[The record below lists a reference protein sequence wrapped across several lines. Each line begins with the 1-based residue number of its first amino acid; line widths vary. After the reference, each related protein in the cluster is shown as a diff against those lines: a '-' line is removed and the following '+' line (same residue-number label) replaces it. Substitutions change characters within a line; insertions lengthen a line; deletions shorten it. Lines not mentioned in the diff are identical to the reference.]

1 MTADALK
8 SRILAL
14 LGRIAPE
21 ADLSALDPSVNI
33 RTELDLDSMDFLNF
47 LISLSKELQVEVP
60 ERDYGRLST
69 LNGCIDYLLPRV
81 PVTQVQR

>member
-1 MTADALK
+1 MTADELK

-21 ADLSALDPSVNI
+21 ADLPALDPSANI

-47 LISLSKELQVEVP
+47 LISLSKDLRVEVP
-60 ERDYGRLST
+60 ERDYAQLST
-69 LNGCIDYLLPRV
+69 LNGCVEYLLPRV
-81 PVTQVQR
+81 PTSATGE